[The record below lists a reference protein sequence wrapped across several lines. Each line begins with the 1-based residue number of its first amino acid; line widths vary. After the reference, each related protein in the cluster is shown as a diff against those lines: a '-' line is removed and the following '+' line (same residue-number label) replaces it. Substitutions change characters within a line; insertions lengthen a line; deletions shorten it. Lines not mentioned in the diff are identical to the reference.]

1 MPRRILFGGITI
13 LMLFGLMLF
22 GLPSLG
28 HAQVSVN
35 IGINLPAPP
44 LLVPVPATPVMYAPA
59 RAPTT
64 FSTRANTTCLPTAA
78 GTSVAGTAVRGFSSR
93 PSSFRGQS

>member
-1 MPRRILFGGITI
+1 MLRRILFGGITI

-44 LLVPVPATPVMYAPA
+44 LLVPVPATPVMYAP
-59 RAPTT
+59 
-64 FSTRANTTCLPTAA
+64 SVGANYFFYASEYYVFA
-78 GTSVAGTAVRGFSSR
+78 NDS
-93 PSSFRGQS
+93 

>member
-1 MPRRILFGGITI
+1 MLRRILFGGITI
-13 LMLFGLMLF
+13 LMLF

-44 LLVPVPATPVMYAPA
+44 LLMPVPATPVMYAP
-59 RAPTT
+59 
-64 FSTRANTTCLPTAA
+64 SVGANYFFYASEYYVFA
-78 GTSVAGTAVRGFSSR
+78 NGG
-93 PSSFRGQS
+93 